1 MNTFFS
7 KVSTPIAILIGSVI
21 ISGAILIRSGSS
33 SQSNTARIA
42 PTPTPTIR
50 VTDFVKLNGDDPV
63 LGLKDVDVPVTIVEF
78 SDFQCPFCR
87 KFWIES
93 FSQLK
98 RDYIDTGKVRLIFR
112 DFPLSIHDQ
121 AKPSAL
127 AAECANEQGKFWEY
141 HDALFEEQQKLG
153 TGTVAYSTQDLKAWA
168 TKIGLDSNKFASCL
182 DSEKYASEVD
192 EDTESGSSFGVTGT
206 PAFFINGEL
215 VVGAVPYANL
225 KSVIEKAISAAAK

>member
-7 KVSTPIAILIGSVI
+7 RVSTPVAILIGSVI
-21 ISGAILIRSGSS
+21 ISGAVLIRSGSS
-33 SQSNTARIA
+33 SQPNTARIA
-42 PTPTPTIR
+42 ATPTPPVR
-50 VTDFVKLNGDDPV
+50 VADFVKLNGNDPV
-63 LGLKDVDVPVTIVEF
+63 LGKENAPVTIVEF

-87 KFWIES
+87 RFWIDS

-98 RDYIDTGKVRLIFR
+98 KDYIDTGKVRLIYR
-112 DFPLSIHDQ
+112 DFPLSIHEQ

-153 TGTVAYSTQDLKAWA
+153 TGTVAYTTQDLKAWA
-168 TKIGLDSNKFASCL
+168 TKIGLDSKKFASCF
-182 DSEKYASEVD
+182 DNQKYSPEID
-192 EDTESGSSFGVTGT
+192 DDTKDGESFGVTGT

-215 VVGAVPYANL
+215 TVGAVPYATL
-225 KSVIEKAISAAAK
+225 KSAIDKAISAVAK